1 MGWRVGCAG
10 GGGGGGA
17 QLLLLLL
24 QVIVAWVDTTAGEF
38 GGDRPL
44 PADQVCPP
52 AP

>member
-38 GGDRPL
+38 RGGRPL
-44 PADQVCPP
+44 PTGQVCPF
-52 AP
+52 AR